1 MQMNNSANKNE
12 KNPSKLYPFLCEK
25 SSAYSFL
32 KNGQN
37 IFQKEYTF
45 CIKILE
51 YSNLCVFFFT
61 TGKPP
66 NIFNNCFLGKFL

>member
-12 KNPSKLYPFLCEK
+12 KNPFLCEK
-25 SSAYSFL
+25 SSAYFFL
-32 KNGQN
+32 KDGQN
-37 IFQKEYTF
+37 VF
-45 CIKILE
+45 IKNTRSALR
-51 YSNLCVFFFT
+51 SLNVHSGNPCVFFFT